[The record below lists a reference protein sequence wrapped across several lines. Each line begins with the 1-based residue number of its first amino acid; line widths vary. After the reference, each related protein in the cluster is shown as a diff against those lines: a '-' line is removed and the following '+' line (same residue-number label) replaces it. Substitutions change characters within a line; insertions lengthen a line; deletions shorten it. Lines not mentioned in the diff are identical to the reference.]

1 MMIFFLSLPS
11 DVLILIID
19 HLSVS
24 DLVALTSVSRKLYDL
39 VSTSSPPSPIF
50 LYRSGQLT
58 RLGT

>member
-39 VSTSSPPSPIF
+39 VSTSPPHLLVSSRPA
-50 LYRSGQLT
+50 YAP
-58 RLGT
+58 